1 MGGMVRH
8 EAQKSTP
15 EDEAGPGWFRLGT
28 ILMECHADIGRE
40 IELHKYGH
48 DLKASGGISN
58 PRLQMRRA
66 SNLGKHRAPSTGTR
80 GSSIV
85 QS

>member
-1 MGGMVRH
+1 M
-8 EAQKSTP
+8 KPSN
-15 EDEAGPGWFRLGT
+15 RLRK
-28 ILMECHADIGRE
+28 IKLDDFICVLKECHIGRE